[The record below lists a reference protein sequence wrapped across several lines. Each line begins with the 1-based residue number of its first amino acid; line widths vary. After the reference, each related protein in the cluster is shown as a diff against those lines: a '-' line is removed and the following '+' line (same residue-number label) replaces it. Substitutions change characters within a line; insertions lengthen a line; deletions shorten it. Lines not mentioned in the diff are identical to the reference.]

1 MTGAAIVRENR
12 FVATENGTIFV
23 RITGC
28 GDPLLMIHGTASDAD
43 YFKDSVPLLSD
54 SCKVISYDRNGC
66 SRSIPFPEADF
77 GIRGEMK
84 DAAAL
89 LDLAGDRKLSI
100 FALSAG
106 ALAALEL
113 ALFYPERIKRLIL
126 YEPSF
131 CISEESVNRLKRT
144 EKEIGSLVSDGR
156 TAAALLRFVDLIGG
170 LDPESP
176 PVSEKQQLANFDN
189 FRFFLDHQLGHLPC
203 GEEISAR
210 LEKLAVPCC
219 ILCGTKDGEGLF
231 YQASHEAAQL
241 LGIRPAYVEG
251 FHNYPKDHPQEFS
264 DVIRSMLT

>member
-1 MTGAAIVRENR
+1 MTGAAKVRENR

-89 LDLAGDRKLSI
+89 LDLAGNRKLSI

-113 ALFYPERIKRLIL
+113 ALFCPERIKRLIL
-126 YEPSF
+126 YEPAF
-131 CISEESVNRLKRT
+131 CISEESVNRMKRS
-144 EKEIGSLVSDGR
+144 EEEIGKMVSEGR
-156 TAAALLRFVDLIGG
+156 TAAALLRFVDMIGG

-176 PVSEKQQLANFDN
+176 PVSEKQQVANFEN
-189 FRFFLDHQLGHLPC
+189 FRFFLDHQLGHVPC
-203 GEEISAR
+203 GEEISTR
-210 LEKLAVPCC
+210 LKKLAVPCC
-219 ILCGTKDGEGLF
+219 ILCGTKDREGLF

-241 LGIRPAYVEG
+241 LGIRPLYMEG
-251 FHNYPKDHPQEFS
+251 FHNYPKDHPGEFAN
-264 DVIRSMLT
+264 VIRSFMK